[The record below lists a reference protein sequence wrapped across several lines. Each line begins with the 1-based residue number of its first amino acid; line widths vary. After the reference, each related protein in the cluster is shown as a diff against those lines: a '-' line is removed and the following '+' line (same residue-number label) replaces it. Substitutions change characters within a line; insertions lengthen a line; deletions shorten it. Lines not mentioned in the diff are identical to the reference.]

1 MGKGAVTFSEPGEV
15 AQETGPGREGGRVLL
30 PGSVPR
36 QGRGALVQDPEQVGC
51 SGGTLTPEAWG
62 EAGR

>member
-1 MGKGAVTFSEPGEV
+1 MGKRAVTFSEPGDV

-36 QGRGALVQDPEQVGC
+36 QDRGHWSRTQNK
-51 SGGTLTPEAWG
+51 
-62 EAGR
+62 